1 MSSPKRDPESHN
13 PPTADDLAGVPVC
26 REEGIDTI
34 DVRGSSS
41 VQPRG
46 IPPLPL
52 PPGPPTANDLAGVPV
67 TAEGEEDL
75 TVRPWKPRQKA

>member
-1 MSSPKRDPESHN
+1 MSSPNRDLNLHQ
-13 PPTADDLAGVPVC
+13 PTPDDLAGAPVC

-41 VQPRG
+41 
-46 IPPLPL
+46 IPPRAAPPPPL
-52 PPGPPTANDLAGVPV
+52 AQGPPTANDLAGAPV

-75 TVRPWKPRQKA
+75 TVRPWRPRKKA